1 MEGIIVTGSQ
11 DRRTALRLR
20 AAAVLVVAGF
30 AAFGVQTAHAAT
42 PGPSATA
49 APAAAAT
56 TSGSPS
62 DTGSPWD

>member
-1 MEGIIVTGSQ
+1 MTGSQ
-11 DRRTALRLR
+11 DRWIAVRLR
-20 AAAVLVVAGF
+20 CAAVLVVVGF

-42 PGPSATA
+42 PSPSATA
-49 APAAAAT
+49 AVAAAST